1 MFLIRIDNSPR
12 RLVRAEDDRM
22 KHVLKRKSGKF
33 LKLKIFSAFTLSDIK
48 ILDSAFAPP
57 AKSRKASDNSEQ
69 IEYTQ
74 EIITPGVM

>member
-33 LKLKIFSAFTLSDIK
+33 
-48 ILDSAFAPP
+48 
-57 AKSRKASDNSEQ
+57 E
-69 IEYTQ
+69 IEIENFVLT
-74 EIITPGVM
+74 